1 MSKQKTETT
10 KESKE
15 ESPLDKLIY
24 SFTVEKKEIVK
35 ETEKK
40 VETSDNGQEQ
50 EVSVTKDVEKMVPYE
65 CIILQPNRR
74 QMEEA
79 ELEYSIEMSNCIKRG
94 ILTKAMLA
102 KKYSDSGGLLA
113 EDDAKFLA
121 TKYVEY
127 GSLTNE
133 FQKLQL
139 KKNQSEKDKAR
150 LNELSGQLMEAR
162 KEIID
167 METSYASLFNH
178 TADARAQNKVISWY
192 MLHLSRIR
200 KEGADDMKEL
210 FVGEDFS
217 SKTDEYYR
225 LEEEG
230 DEIYDMVSSK
240 LAAFVSYWYYSAGAV
255 TEDDFSNLDSDIEE
269 GNV

>member
-94 ILTKAMLA
+94 ILT
-102 KKYSDSGGLLA
+102 
-113 EDDAKFLA
+113 
-121 TKYVEY
+121 
-127 GSLTNE
+127 
-133 FQKLQL
+133 
-139 KKNQSEKDKAR
+139 
-150 LNELSGQLMEAR
+150 
-162 KEIID
+162 
-167 METSYASLFNH
+167 
-178 TADARAQNKVISWY
+178 
-192 MLHLSRIR
+192 
-200 KEGADDMKEL
+200 
-210 FVGEDFS
+210 
-217 SKTDEYYR
+217 
-225 LEEEG
+225 
-230 DEIYDMVSSK
+230 
-240 LAAFVSYWYYSAGAV
+240 
-255 TEDDFSNLDSDIEE
+255 SNLF
-269 GNV
+269 